1 MAVLDNVAVARYGFE
16 KAGLSQALGAD
27 WHEAAWQRARANAV
41 YLLDALGIAH
51 TASARA
57 GGLAYGIKRKVEIAR
72 ALALE
77 PSLLLLDEPAAGLNE
92 DEQIDLADRLRTFSR
107 KGLSILV
114 IEHNM
119 PFLMPL
125 AQRIICLDHG
135 VVIAE
140 GTPAEI
146 RANPLVI
153 EATWARPRGRSMN
166 TALLEIEGLAA
177 SYGQIEALRGVSLR
191 VGAGEA
197 WRWWAPTAQANRR

>member
-1 MAVLDNVAVARYGFE
+1 MTGV
-16 KAGLSQALGAD
+16 QTCALPI
-27 WHEAAWQRARANAV
+27 WHQPAWQRARGNAA
-41 YLLDALGIAH
+41 YLLEALGIAH
-51 TASARA
+51 TAQSHA

-77 PSLLLLDEPAAGLNE
+77 PTLLLLDEPAAGLNE
-92 DEQIDLADRLRTFSR
+92 NEQLDLADRLRAFAKT
-107 KGLSILV
+107 GLSILV

-125 AQRIICLDHG
+125 AQRIVCLDHG

-153 EATWARPRGRSMN
+153 
-166 TALLEIEGLAA
+166 AA
-177 SYGQIEALRGVSLR
+177 YL
-191 VGAGEA
+191 GAPEEVKA
-197 WRWWAPTAQANRR
+197 